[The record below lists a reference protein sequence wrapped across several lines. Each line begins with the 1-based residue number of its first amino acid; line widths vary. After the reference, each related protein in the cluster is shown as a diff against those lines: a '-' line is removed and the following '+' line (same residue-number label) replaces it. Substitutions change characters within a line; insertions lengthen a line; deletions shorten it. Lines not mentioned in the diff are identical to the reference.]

1 MFDTS
6 VLEVA
11 IGLIFVYL
19 LMSLVCSAAN
29 EIIESVLKNRAT
41 DLERGIRELF
51 NQDGGGELVAK
62 FYNHPLISGLFLG
75 PYGRIQSKAIG
86 FRDLVTP
93 TNLPSYIPARNF
105 AYTVIDLAL
114 HPPTEGAAEVARD
127 DAPQP
132 SRTPVASVTPLPVSM
147 DALRSALRRTPIG
160 GTQVGRAL
168 RALAEQAGED
178 MNVLRENV
186 ETWFNGAMDRV
197 SGTYKR
203 RTQWIIFTLGFV
215 LTVLLN
221 VNTITI
227 ATRLSTDATLRSVVV
242 AEAEGF
248 ASRPDARKPD
258 FERNKA
264 ELRGLG
270 LPLGWPHGTNM
281 VAPWNNNF
289 RAWPNLLLPLLGWL
303 LTAAAISL
311 GAPFWFDLLNKF
323 MVIRA
328 TVKPH
333 EKSREEGS
341 EDRQPASNLLFA
353 TPGGLGS
360 PGPAFLSDF
369 SRSAGTAGTESS
381 LPPVTAVVIPP
392 IPEPDFAAAP
402 DAEDNESSLEACDL
416 GGTPET
422 PDEELP
428 PTKGGVG

>member
-6 VLEVA
+6 ILEVA

-19 LMSLVCSAAN
+19 LMSLICSAAN

-62 FYNHPLISGLFLG
+62 FYNHPLISGLFQG
-75 PYGRIQSKAIG
+75 PYGRIKSTAIG
-86 FRDLVTP
+86 FRDLMTP

-105 AYTVIDLAL
+105 AYTIIDLAL
-114 HPPTEGAAEVARD
+114 HPPIEGAAEVARD
-127 DAPQP
+127 DAPQA

-147 DALRSALRRTPIG
+147 DALRAALRRTPIG
-160 GTQVGRAL
+160 STQVGRAL

-186 ETWFNGAMDRV
+186 ETWFDGAMDRV

-248 ASRPDARKPD
+248 ASRPDAHKPD
-258 FERNKA
+258 FEKNKA
-264 ELRGLG
+264 ELQALG
-270 LPLGWPHGTNM
+270 LPIGWPHGTNM
-281 VAPWNNNF
+281 VAPWNKNF
-289 RAWPNLLLPLLGWL
+289 RAWPNLLMPFLGWL

-311 GAPFWFDLLNKF
+311 GAPFWFDLLNRF
-323 MVIRA
+323 MVIRT
-328 TVKPH
+328 TVKPQ

-341 EDRQPASNLLFA
+341 EDRQPASNLLLAA
-353 TPGGLGS
+353 TRGLRS
-360 PGPAFLSDF
+360 PSPAFVSGF
-369 SRSAGTAGTESS
+369 SRSAGNAGMGSS
-381 LPPVTAVVIPP
+381 PPPLPAVVIPP

-402 DAEDNESSLEACDL
+402 DAEDNESALEACDL
-416 GGTPET
+416 NGTPET